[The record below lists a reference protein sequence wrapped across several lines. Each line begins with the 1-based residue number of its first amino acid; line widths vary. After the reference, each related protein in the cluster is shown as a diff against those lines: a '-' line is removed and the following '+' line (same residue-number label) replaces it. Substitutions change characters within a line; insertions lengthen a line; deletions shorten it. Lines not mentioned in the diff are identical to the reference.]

1 MPTKKQTDS
10 IPQKDNLVER
20 NEETLWIWEDDQ
32 MIEKTITF
40 VPLLY
45 QIFDKILISAADR
58 KGVKD
63 ILVKIDVADKNISVW
78 NHGDFNYSQIDEVLG
93 FLIDVSIQMGNGNEV
108 SKEVFNTM
116 GKKLKEFS
124 ISEKWCMVS
133 FKPDL
138 AQFGMECLEDDIV
151 SLMKRRV
158 VDLAGCC
165 SGVKVEL
172 DGTCRVLPRTFEE
185 YVELYLETS
194 THTTRIYEKVND
206 RWEICVAIADGHLE
220 HSHQVSFVNN
230 IPTMKGGS
238 HVDYIT
244 SLITDYLAEIVN
256 LQPNEIKRCLWVFV
270 NAHFDDPTFDSQTK
284 EKLTTN
290 DGSFG
295 STWKLNI
302 PKLQDAKLADTPY
315 SQQCTLILTRGYFA
329 TDFVMSR
336 LGQDKDKYGVLPL
349 EGNLLNVREASPQE
363 LEKNTDIQN
372 IKKIL
377 GLQDGKIYENV
388 KELRYG
394 HLMIMAN
401 EDHYGSRIKGLLIN
415 FLHYFW
421 PSLLKVKNFMQWF
434 VEPIVKASHKR
445 TNKVFLF
452 YTMSHYLARK
462 KKLGDQFN
470 ITSYKL
476 ETIESKE
483 GGEYNFDE
491 NIKDFVWDNDKDGD
505 AIELAFSN
513 MKIEERKHWL
523 QAPAKSKDIIDLDL
537 KEKSIPYRDFMNKE
551 FKQYAMGDLQRSIPL
566 MVDGLKPCE
575 RKILFYAL
583 KKPIIQKIKLI
594 EFSIYVLNHS
604 PYHDG
609 EVTLVDTIIGMAQNY
624 VGINNINLLEPKRDF
639 GTRWMGGKDHA
650 DVTLLFTRISPITR
664 YLFHK
669 DDELLL
675 RNYLNKDGQSIE
687 PAS

>member
-108 SKEVFNTM
+108 SKEV
-116 GKKLKEFS
+116 
-124 ISEKWCMVS
+124 
-133 FKPDL
+133 
-138 AQFGMECLEDDIV
+138 
-151 SLMKRRV
+151 
-158 VDLAGCC
+158 
-165 SGVKVEL
+165 
-172 DGTCRVLPRTFEE
+172 
-185 YVELYLETS
+185 
-194 THTTRIYEKVND
+194 
-206 RWEICVAIADGHLE
+206 
-220 HSHQVSFVNN
+220 SFVNN

-295 STWKLNI
+295 STCKLTPKFLKKIADSLFEDLSKKKSNAGKLNI

-329 TDFVMSR
+329 TDFV
-336 LGQDKDKYGVLPL
+336 
-349 EGNLLNVREASPQE
+349 
-363 LEKNTDIQN
+363 
-372 IKKIL
+372 
-377 GLQDGKIYENV
+377 
-388 KELRYG
+388 
-394 HLMIMAN
+394 
-401 EDHYGSRIKGLLIN
+401 
-415 FLHYFW
+415 
-421 PSLLKVKNFMQWF
+421 
-434 VEPIVKASHKR
+434 
-445 TNKVFLF
+445 
-452 YTMSHYLARK
+452 
-462 KKLGDQFN
+462 
-470 ITSYKL
+470 L
-476 ETIESKE
+476 ETIESEE
-483 GGEYNFDE
+483 GGQYNFDE
-491 NIKDFVWDNDKDGD
+491 HIKDFVWDNDEDGD

-523 QAPAKSKDIIDLDL
+523 QAPPKDLDL
-537 KEKSIPYRDFMNKE
+537 KEKGILYRDFMNKE
-551 FKQYAMGDLQRSIPL
+551 FKQYAMADLQRSIPS
-566 MVDGLKPCE
+566 MVDGLKPQE

-583 KKPIIQKIKLI
+583 KKPIIQKIKVYQSLDIIMCLI
-594 EFSIYVLNHS
+594 
-604 PYHDG
+604 
-609 EVTLVDTIIGMAQNY
+609 
-624 VGINNINLLEPKRDF
+624 
-639 GTRWMGGKDHA
+639 
-650 DVTLLFTRISPITR
+650 TLLIMMFLSYNRFRLHLYEKRKTSLP
-664 YLFHK
+664 H
-669 DDELLL
+669 ELKIALL
-675 RNYLNKDGQSIE
+675 QNKSKERFARAVRNKELDLEKPKSGKCVELKEKCFKTLPSIKRE
-687 PAS
+687 AREETPPKEEEEDVARELEEERKATDTKLQHLTAATPKSLWLADLAALDAQLALVRKTFSLLIL